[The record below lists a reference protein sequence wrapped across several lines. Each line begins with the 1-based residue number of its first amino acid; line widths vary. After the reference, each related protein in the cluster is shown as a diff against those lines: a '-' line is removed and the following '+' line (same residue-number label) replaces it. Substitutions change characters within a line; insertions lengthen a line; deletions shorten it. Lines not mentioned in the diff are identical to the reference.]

1 MKPRGSLLRSWIP
14 LQMENKATGSYTFAL
29 TGNPNSG
36 KTSVFNEITGANQK
50 TGNWGGVT
58 VDVKTGSIRRGKN
71 KLYFTDIPGTYSLSA
86 YTMEE
91 VVARDYIINGN
102 TDVIINVVDSTN
114 LERNL
119 YLAIQLLELGKP
131 LVLAFNMYDE
141 LTRSGTRVDTEQLSH
156 LLGVP
161 ICFTVGRTGKGIDTL
176 LDTAVQVAKDSYPTQ
191 HSVNVQYG
199 PELEEAIEK
208 LSSLLDQI
216 DFDRRGIEMRWYAL
230 KLLEA
235 DEVITKQV
243 QELSGSEAVL
253 SEQQAQMERIEALY
267 HEDAATLI
275 SEKRYGFILGAM
287 GETVKRA
294 PVDRI
299 GLSEK
304 IDGIMTNRFLAYP
317 IFAAFMWLLFQATF
331 TLGAYPMEW
340 FESGV
345 AWLSETLQA
354 AMNPSMFRSLLVD
367 GIIGGVGGVV
377 VFLPNILILFFGISI
392 LEDTGYM
399 ARIAFI
405 MDKLMH
411 RIGLHGKSFIPLI
424 MGIGCNVPAIMASR
438 TLESNKDRILTILIA
453 PLISCSARL
462 PVYILFA
469 GTFFPNNAGN
479 IIFMLYFFS
488 FFFAFFMGLLFKK
501 TLFRGEEY
509 PFVMELPPYRIP
521 TFKSSLIHMWEKAKH
536 YLQKMG
542 GVVLIF
548 SIIIWFLSNFPL
560 QTETMSEYDQ
570 EIQQLQSRIELTDD
584 PTTQNRLSD
593 EIEELRFEKH
603 RVTIKTTYIGRAGQL
618 ITPVM
623 DPLGFDWRM
632 NVSLITGFVAKE
644 VVVSTL
650 GVLFTVGGEDD
661 EESEALQSALRRTYT
676 PLTAMA
682 FLFFVMLYTPCI
694 VALVT
699 LIREIQSWKWSLFS
713 LGYQIALA
721 WIIAFFVRWGG
732 LLLGIV

>member
-1 MKPRGSLLRSWIP
+1 
-14 LQMENKATGSYTFAL
+14 
-29 TGNPNSG
+29 
-36 KTSVFNEITGANQK
+36 
-50 TGNWGGVT
+50 
-58 VDVKTGSIRRGKN
+58 
-71 KLYFTDIPGTYSLSA
+71 
-86 YTMEE
+86 
-91 VVARDYIINGN
+91 
-102 TDVIINVVDSTN
+102 
-114 LERNL
+114 
-119 YLAIQLLELGKP
+119 
-131 LVLAFNMYDE
+131 
-141 LTRSGTRVDTEQLSH
+141 
-156 LLGVP
+156 
-161 ICFTVGRTGKGIDTL
+161 
-176 LDTAVQVAKDSYPTQ
+176 
-191 HSVNVQYG
+191 
-199 PELEEAIEK
+199 
-208 LSSLLDQI
+208 
-216 DFDRRGIEMRWYAL
+216 
-230 KLLEA
+230 
-235 DEVITKQV
+235 
-243 QELSGSEAVL
+243 
-253 SEQQAQMERIEALY
+253 
-267 HEDAATLI
+267 
-275 SEKRYGFILGAM
+275 
-287 GETVKRA
+287 
-294 PVDRI
+294 
-299 GLSEK
+299 
-304 IDGIMTNRFLAYP
+304 
-317 IFAAFMWLLFQATF
+317 
-331 TLGAYPMEW
+331 
-340 FESGV
+340 
-345 AWLSETLQA
+345 
-354 AMNPSMFRSLLVD
+354 
-367 GIIGGVGGVV
+367 
-377 VFLPNILILFFGISI
+377 
-392 LEDTGYM
+392 
-399 ARIAFI
+399 
-405 MDKLMH
+405 
-411 RIGLHGKSFIPLI
+411 
-424 MGIGCNVPAIMASR
+424 
-438 TLESNKDRILTILIA
+438 
-453 PLISCSARL
+453 
-462 PVYILFA
+462 
-469 GTFFPNNAGN
+469 
-479 IIFMLYFFS
+479 MLYFFS

-548 SIIIWFLSNFPL
+548 SIVIWFLSNFPL

-603 RVTIKTTYIGRAGQL
+603 RVTIKNTYIGRAGQL

>member
-1 MKPRGSLLRSWIP
+1 MSNSQHAPHKSF
-14 LQMENKATGSYTFAL
+14 TFAL
-29 TGNPNSG
+29 TGNPNCG
-36 KTSVFNEITGANQK
+36 KTSIFNEITGANQK
-50 TGNWGGVT
+50 VGNWGGVT
-58 VDVKTGSIRRGKN
+58 VDVKTGSIRRADA

-91 VVARDYIINGN
+91 IVARDYIINGN

-119 YLAIQLLELGKP
+119 YLAVQLIELGKP

-141 LTRSGTRVDTEQLSH
+141 LNRAGTRIDTEQLSH
-156 LLGVP
+156 LLGAP
-161 ICFTVGRTGKGIDTL
+161 ICYTVGRTGKGIDNL
-176 LDTAVQVAKDSYPTQ
+176 LKTAVDVAQ
-191 HSVNVQYG
+191 HSYSAQHRVNVQYG
-199 PELEEAIEK
+199 SDLEAALEK
-208 LSSLLDQI
+208 LTSLLDRV
-216 DFDRRGIEMRWYAL
+216 DFDRRGINSRWYAL
-230 KLLEA
+230 KLMED
-235 DEVITKQV
+235 DELVTKQV
-243 QELSGSEAVL
+243 KETVGGNEILE
-253 SEQQAQMERIEALY
+253 EQQVQLQRIEELY

-275 SEKRYGFILGAM
+275 SEKRYGFIMGAM
-287 GETVKRA
+287 GETVKKA

-299 GLSEK
+299 NLSEK
-304 IDGIMTNRFLAYP
+304 IDGVMTNRFLAYP

-340 FESGV
+340 IEAGV
-345 AWLSETLQA
+345 GWLGSTVQA
-354 AMNPSMFRSLLVD
+354 ALNPSLFRSLLVD

-424 MGIGCNVPAIMASR
+424 MGIGCNVPAIMAAR
-438 TLESNKDRILTILIA
+438 TLESNRDRILTILIA
-453 PLISCSARL
+453 PLITCSARL

-469 GTFFPNNAGN
+469 GTFFPQNAGN

-488 FFFAFFMGLLFKK
+488 FFFAFSMGLLFKK
-501 TLFRGEEY
+501 TLVRGEEY

-542 GVVLIF
+542 GVVLVF
-548 SIIIWFLSNFPL
+548 SIIIWFLSNFPQQDQINAEYARELNQLETEMEQSEDPSAQTRLNREL
-560 QTETMSEYDQ
+560 QELRIEEHKQTMS
-570 EIQQLQSRIELTDD
+570 
-584 PTTQNRLSD
+584 N
-593 EIEELRFEKH
+593 
-603 RVTIKTTYIGRAGQL
+603 TYIGQAGRL

-623 DPLGFDWRM
+623 QPLGFDWRM
-632 NVSLITGFVAKE
+632 NVSLLTGFVAKE

-650 GVLFTVGGEDD
+650 GVLYTVGGSADED
-661 EESEALQSALRRTYT
+661 SAALRSALSRSYT
-676 PLTAMA
+676 PLTALA

-694 VALVT
+694 VAFVT
-699 LIREIQSWKWSLFS
+699 LVREIQSWRWSLFS

-721 WIIAFFVRWGG
+721 WIVAFIVRSGG
-732 LLLGIV
+732 ILLGF

>member
-1 MKPRGSLLRSWIP
+1 MSSSQHPPTK
-14 LQMENKATGSYTFAL
+14 SYTLAL
-29 TGNPNSG
+29 TGNPNCG
-36 KTSVFNEITGANQK
+36 KTSIFNEITGANQK
-50 TGNWGGVT
+50 VGNWGGVT
-58 VDVKTGSIRRGKN
+58 VDVKTGSIRKADS

-91 VVARDYIINGN
+91 IVARDYIINGN

-119 YLAIQLLELGKP
+119 YLAVQLIELGKP

-141 LTRSGTRVDTEQLSH
+141 LTRSGTQIDTEQLSH
-156 LLGVP
+156 LLGAP
-161 ICFTVGRTGKGIDTL
+161 ISYTVGRTGKGIEAL
-176 LDTAVQVAKDSYPTQ
+176 LDTALDVAQHSYPAE
-191 HSVNVQYG
+191 HKVNVQYG
-199 PELEEAIEK
+199 ADLESAIEK
-208 LSSLLDQI
+208 LSNLLEAI
-216 DFDRRGIEMRWYAL
+216 DFDRHGINIRWHAL
-230 KLLEA
+230 KLLED
-235 DEVITKQV
+235 DELVTTQV
-243 QELSGSEAVL
+243 RETPGGETVL
-253 SEQQAQMERIEALY
+253 AEQKVQLERIEELY

-275 SEKRYGFILGAM
+275 SEKRYGFILGAL
-287 GETVKRA
+287 GEVVKKT

-299 GLSEK
+299 DLSEK
-304 IDGIMTNRFLAYP
+304 IDGLMTNRFLAYP
-317 IFAAFMWLLFQATF
+317 IFAVFMWLLFQATF

-340 FESGV
+340 IETGV
-345 AWLSETLQA
+345 SWLGSTVQA
-354 AMNPSMFRSLLVD
+354 SLSPSMFRSLLVD

-424 MGIGCNVPAIMASR
+424 MGIGCNVPAIMAAR
-438 TLESNKDRILTILIA
+438 TLESNRDRILTILIA
-453 PLISCSARL
+453 PLITCSARL

-469 GTFFPNNAGN
+469 GTFFPANAGN
-479 IIFMLYFFS
+479 VIFILYFFS
-488 FFFAFFMGLLFKK
+488 FFFAFAMGLLFKK

-542 GVVLIF
+542 GVVLVF
-548 SIIIWFLSNFPL
+548 SIIIWFLSNFPQQNDVSAEYAQRLNQL
-560 QTETMSEYDQ
+560 QT
-570 EIQQLQSRIELTDD
+570 RIEQTENL
-584 PTTQNRLSD
+584 TTQNRLSR
-593 EIEELRFEKH
+593 ELQELRIEEHKETMKN
-603 RVTIKTTYIGRAGQL
+603 TYIGQAGRL

-623 DPLGFDWRM
+623 QPLGFDWRM

-650 GVLFTVGGEDD
+650 GVLYTVGDSAN
-661 EESEALQSALRRTYT
+661 EESEALRSALRRAYT

-694 VALVT
+694 VAFVT
-699 LIREIQSWKWSLFS
+699 LVREIQSWKWSLFS
-713 LGYQIALA
+713 LGYQIGLA
-721 WIIAFFVRWGG
+721 WIVAFLVRWGG
-732 LLLGIV
+732 LLLGFV

>member
-1 MKPRGSLLRSWIP
+1 MSNSQHPPTK
-14 LQMENKATGSYTFAL
+14 SYTFAL
-29 TGNPNSG
+29 TGNPNCG
-36 KTSVFNEITGANQK
+36 KTSIFNEITGANQK
-50 TGNWGGVT
+50 VGNWGGVT
-58 VDVKTGSIRRGKN
+58 VDVKTGSLRKADS

-91 VVARDYIINGN
+91 IVARDYIINGN
-102 TDVIINVVDSTN
+102 TDVIIDVVDSTN

-119 YLAIQLLELGKP
+119 YLAVQLIELGKP

-141 LTRSGTRVDTEQLSH
+141 LTRSGTRLDTEQLSH
-156 LLGVP
+156 LLGAP
-161 ICFTVGRTGKGIDTL
+161 ICYTVGRTGKGIENL
-176 LDTAVQVAKDSYPTQ
+176 LDTALEVAQ
-191 HSVNVQYG
+191 HSSSTEHKVNVQYG
-199 PELEEAIEK
+199 ADLESAIEK
-208 LSSLLDQI
+208 LSSLLEAI
-216 DFDRRGIEMRWYAL
+216 DFDRRGIKLRWHAL
-230 KLLEA
+230 KLLED
-235 DEVITKQV
+235 DELVTTQV
-243 QELSGSEAVL
+243 RETPGGETVME
-253 SEQQAQMERIEALY
+253 EQKVQLERIEELY

-287 GETVKRA
+287 GETVKRT

-299 GLSEK
+299 DLSEK
-304 IDGIMTNRFLAYP
+304 IDGLMTNRFLAYP
-317 IFAAFMWLLFQATF
+317 IFAAFMWLLFQTTF

-340 FESGV
+340 IETGV
-345 AWLSETLQA
+345 SWLGSAVQA
-354 AMNPSMFRSLLVD
+354 SLNPSMFRSLLVD
-367 GIIGGVGGVV
+367 GVIGGVGGVV

-424 MGIGCNVPAIMASR
+424 MGIGCNVPAIMAAR
-438 TLESNKDRILTILIA
+438 TLESNRDRILTILIA
-453 PLISCSARL
+453 PLITCSARL

-469 GTFFPNNAGN
+469 GTFFPGNAGN
-479 IIFMLYFFS
+479 VIFILYFFS
-488 FFFAFFMGLLFKK
+488 FFFAFAMGLLFKK

-542 GVVLIF
+542 GVVLVF
-548 SIIIWFLSNFPL
+548 SIIIWFLSNFPQ
-560 QTETMSEYDQ
+560 QTEVSTEYAQ
-570 EIQQLQSRIELTDD
+570 QLNQLQSRIEQSDD
-584 PTTQNRLSD
+584 LGTQNRLNS
-593 EIEELRFEKH
+593 ELQELRIEEHKETMKY
-603 RVTIKTTYIGRAGQL
+603 TYIGQAGRL

-623 DPLGFDWRM
+623 QPLGFDWRM

-650 GVLFTVGGEDD
+650 GVLYTVGDSAD
-661 EESEALQSALRRTYT
+661 EESEALRSALRRAYT

-694 VALVT
+694 VAFVT
-699 LIREIQSWKWSLFS
+699 LVREIQSWKWSLFS

-721 WIIAFFVRWGG
+721 WIVAFLVRWGG
-732 LLLGIV
+732 ILLGFV

>member
-1 MKPRGSLLRSWIP
+1 MANNQAP
-14 LQMENKATGSYTFAL
+14 LTDSYTFAL
-29 TGNPNSG
+29 TGNPNCG
-36 KTSVFNEITGANQK
+36 KTSIFNEITGANQK
-50 TGNWGGVT
+50 VGNWGGVT
-58 VDVKTGSIRRGKN
+58 VDVKTGSIRRSGA

-91 VVARDYIINGN
+91 IVARDYIINGN
-102 TDVIINVVDSTN
+102 TDVIIDVVDSTN

-119 YLAIQLLELGKP
+119 YLAVQLIELGKP

-156 LLGVP
+156 LLGAP

-176 LDTAVQVAKDSYPTQ
+176 LDTAVQVAKDSYPKQ
-191 HSVNVQYG
+191 HTVNVQYG
-199 PELEEAIEK
+199 PDLEAGIEK

-304 IDGIMTNRFLAYP
+304 IDGIMTYRFLAYP

-345 AWLSETLQA
+345 VWLSGTIQA
-354 AMNPSMFRSLLVD
+354 AMTPSMFRSLLVD
-367 GIIGGVGGVV
+367 GIIGGVGGVL

-405 MDKLMH
+405 MDKMMR

-424 MGIGCNVPAIMASR
+424 MGIGCNVPAIMAAR
-438 TLESNKDRILTILIA
+438 TLESNRDRILTILIA

-521 TFKSSLIHMWEKAKH
+521 TAKSALTNMWEKAKH

-542 GVVLIF
+542 GVVLVF
-548 SIIIWFLSNFPL
+548 SIIIWFLSNYPAQPAVEAQWTKQINEVEQQL
-560 QTETMSEYDQ
+560 ELMETENTQTELTRQLTTMKAAKHSE
-570 EIQQLQSRIELTDD
+570 
-584 PTTQNRLSD
+584 
-593 EIEELRFEKH
+593 
-603 RVTIKTTYIGRAGQL
+603 
-618 ITPVM
+618 
-623 DPLGFDWRM
+623 
-632 NVSLITGFVAKE
+632 
-644 VVVSTL
+644 
-650 GVLFTVGGEDD
+650 
-661 EESEALQSALRRTYT
+661 
-676 PLTAMA
+676 
-682 FLFFVMLYTPCI
+682 
-694 VALVT
+694 
-699 LIREIQSWKWSLFS
+699 
-713 LGYQIALA
+713 
-721 WIIAFFVRWGG
+721 
-732 LLLGIV
+732 

>member
-1 MKPRGSLLRSWIP
+1 MANNSNP
-14 LQMENKATGSYTFAL
+14 TDSYTFAL
-29 TGNPNSG
+29 TGNPNCG
-36 KTSVFNEITGANQK
+36 KTSIFNEITGANQK
-50 TGNWGGVT
+50 VGNWGGVT
-58 VDVKTGSIRRGKN
+58 VDVKTGSVRRTDS

-91 VVARDYIINGN
+91 IVARDYIINGN
-102 TDVIINVVDSTN
+102 TDVIIDVVDSTN

-119 YLAIQLLELGKP
+119 YLAVQLIELGKP

-141 LTRSGTRVDTEQLSH
+141 LARSGTQIDTDQLSH
-156 LLGVP
+156 LLGAP
-161 ICFTVGRTGKGIDTL
+161 ICYTVGRTGKGIEEL
-176 LDTAVQVAKDSYPTQ
+176 LDTSVTIAREKYSRQ
-191 HSVNVQYG
+191 HPVNVQYG
-199 PELEEAIEK
+199 HDLETAIAK
-208 LSSLLDQI
+208 LSSLLEEI
-216 DFDRRGIEMRWYAL
+216 DFQQRGIHMRWYAL
-230 KLLEA
+230 KLLE
-235 DEVITKQV
+235 DDDLITQQV
-243 QELSGSEAVL
+243 KDTTGGEKVL
-253 SEQQAQMERIEALY
+253 EEQQQQLERIEALY

-287 GETVKRA
+287 GETVKRT

-299 GLSEK
+299 NLSEK

-331 TLGAYPMEW
+331 SLGAYPMEW
-340 FESGV
+340 IETGV
-345 AWLSETLQA
+345 GWLGALVQGSLG
-354 AMNPSMFRSLLVD
+354 PSMFRSLLVD

-377 VFLPNILILFFGISI
+377 VFLPNILILFFGMSI

-424 MGIGCNVPAIMASR
+424 MGIGCNVPAIMAAR
-438 TLESNKDRILTILIA
+438 TLESNRDRILTILIA
-453 PLISCSARL
+453 PLITCSARL

-548 SIIIWFLSNFPL
+548 SIVIWFLSNFPL

-603 RVTIKTTYIGRAGQL
+603 RVTIKNTYIGRAGQL

>member
-1 MKPRGSLLRSWIP
+1 MSNNQHPAKKSH
-14 LQMENKATGSYTFAL
+14 TFAL

-36 KTSVFNEITGANQK
+36 KTSIFNEITGASQK
-50 TGNWGGVT
+50 VGNWGGVT
-58 VDVKTGSIRRGKN
+58 VDVKTGSIRWADS

-91 VVARDYIINGN
+91 IVARDYIINGN

-119 YLAIQLLELGKP
+119 YLAVQLIELGKP

-141 LTRSGTRVDTEQLSH
+141 LNRSGTRIDTEQLSH
-156 LLGVP
+156 LLGAP
-161 ICFTVGRTGKGIDTL
+161 IRYTVGRTGKGIDQL
-176 LDTAVQVAKDSYPTQ
+176 LETAVNVAEHSYPVQ
-191 HSVNVQYG
+191 HKVNVQYG
-199 PELEEAIEK
+199 PDLEAAIEK
-208 LSSLLDQI
+208 LGSLLEEL
-216 DFDRRGIEMRWYAL
+216 DFDWRGINSRWYAL
-230 KLLEA
+230 KLLED
-235 DEVITKQV
+235 DELVTKQV
-243 QELSGSEAVL
+243 KDTVGGERVL
-253 SEQQAQMERIEALY
+253 QEQQLQLQRIEELY

-287 GETVKRA
+287 GETVKRN
-294 PVDRI
+294 PIDRI
-299 GLSEK
+299 DMSEK

-340 FESGV
+340 IEAGV
-345 AWLSETLQA
+345 GWLGSTVQA
-354 AMNPSMFRSLLVD
+354 SMGPSMVRGLLVD
-367 GIIGGVGGVV
+367 GIIGGVGGVI

-424 MGIGCNVPAIMASR
+424 MGIGCNVPAIMAAR
-438 TLESNKDRILTILIA
+438 TLESNRDRILTILIA
-453 PLISCSARL
+453 PLITCSARL

-469 GTFFPNNAGN
+469 GTFFPGHAGN
-479 IIFMLYFFS
+479 VIFLLYFFS
-488 FFFAFFMGLLFKK
+488 FFFAFSMGLLFKK

-542 GVVLIF
+542 GVVLVF
-548 SIIIWFLSNFPL
+548 SIIIWFLSNFPQQDQPSADYSQELSRL
-560 QTETMSEYDQ
+560 QSQIEQSENPNLREDLNRELQELRIEEHKETM
-570 EIQQLQSRIELTDD
+570 
-584 PTTQNRLSD
+584 
-593 EIEELRFEKH
+593 KH
-603 RVTIKTTYIGRAGQL
+603 TYIGQAGRL

-623 DPLGFDWRM
+623 QPLGFDWRM
-632 NVSLITGFVAKE
+632 NVSLLTGFVAKE

-650 GVLFTVGGEDD
+650 GVLYTVGGSAD
-661 EESEALQSALRRTYT
+661 EESAALRSALRRSYT
-676 PLTAMA
+676 PLTALA

-694 VALVT
+694 VAFVT
-699 LIREIQSWKWSLFS
+699 LVREIQSWRWSLFS
-713 LGYQIALA
+713 LTYQIGLA
-721 WIIAFFVRWGG
+721 WIIAFLVRWGG
-732 LLLGIV
+732 ILLGF